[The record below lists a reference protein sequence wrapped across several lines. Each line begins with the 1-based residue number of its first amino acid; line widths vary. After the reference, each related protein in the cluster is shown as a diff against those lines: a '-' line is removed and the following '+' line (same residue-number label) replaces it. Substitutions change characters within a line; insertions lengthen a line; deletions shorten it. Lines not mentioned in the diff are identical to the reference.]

1 MGLST
6 YSFKYKVNAHTYRFN
21 YAYCDRILTKDSS
34 DITLSYKSN
43 ILKDTND
50 KNYSVDTRNIDYL
63 VTDNVLETNK
73 YALFYLKSY
82 NLSRQHNML
91 DIQNVKNLLNLNRFM
106 LLNPSLVLNRS
117 NIKNIDMLNI
127 FLLYIPKPN
136 IYNNNTNK
144 FLSYPLYRW
153 ENTTYDYFFKREYNL
168 INFKPSLNTLYST
181 FKDFYIDKFLYKLII
196 SYRFIQY
203 NKSLWL
209 DRIKNDML
217 LEYASKVLNKEFK
230 SLYSN
235 LRDIE
240 TDTEISNITNISEFY
255 LYKNNKNIANL
266 LNIICLDKNFKD
278 IFNLISTIYTY
289 KDIKDITNI
298 LNDNYLYKYAKT
310 IYFNYNK
317 ALYKDKKLLKLIDN
331 LYLNNKDVKD
341 IFKSNSLDLSKYS
354 KYIRNYFMLIPF
366 IKQLKAIKRSKFLTL
381 DKYNLSTDIINFLH
395 LCEQSE
401 IDYICEKP
409 NNLKIDFK
417 PLSYSFIDILLN
429 TNQKAVNNINILKL
443 VSLFNKSIDYDKVE
457 LTTYTDINNI
467 IHNNQEKSLKTFKGL
482 LFCFGDIFT
491 IIDRKNIDNKKLLY
505 FLLRYSKSIGLLN
518 PEVLNTCKS
527 LDLFVFY
534 RHLFLNNTTIRNIKA
549 EANDYHKLKLWQRFW
564 FLLPKGQTDNL
575 ILPDCD
581 YPYEDEPVDGID
593 KHPVQTGK
601 DINIGEIPL
610 SINIMID
617 LINILIFMWCKFY
630 NAFWG
635 CTGSRAVLDTVMYV
649 YQWLNLETSIDEQLK
664 KGSKEHYDRCYRWLR
679 WEAEK
684 VILMARNDTRL
695 NGNYYVQ
702 VLIENLIQ
710 YMLDHHF
717 DVMPVFKDIEKID
730 EWRNIFNNCV
740 ENDIDWVIGKL
751 KGIRHKILE
760 KLKEELQ

>member
-1 MGLST
+1 MLT
-6 YSFKYKVNAHTYRFN
+6 YKFKYKVNAHTYRFN
-21 YAYCDRILTKDSS
+21 YAYCDRVLTKDSN

-43 ILKDTND
+43 ILKDTNA

-91 DIQNVKNLLNLNRFM
+91 NIQNVKNLLNLNRFM
-106 LLNPSLVLNRS
+106 LLNPSLVLNRN

-136 IYNNNTNK
+136 IYTKTTNK

-153 ENTTYDYFFKREYNL
+153 ANTTYDYFFKRKHSL
-168 INFKPSLNTLYST
+168 INFKPSLNTLYNT
-181 FKDFYIDKFLYKLII
+181 FKDLYIDKFLYKLII
-196 SYRFIQY
+196 NHRFIQY
-203 NKSLWL
+203 DENLRL
-209 DRIKNDML
+209 DRIKNNML
-217 LEYASKVLNKEFK
+217 FNYDSKVLNREFE
-230 SLYSN
+230 SLYSSLEN
-235 LRDIE
+235 IQI
-240 TDTEISNITNISEFY
+240 DTEILDINNISDIY
-255 LYKNNKNIANL
+255 LYKTDMDIINL
-266 LNIICLDKNFKD
+266 FNMICLDKDFKN
-278 IFNLISTIYTY
+278 IFNLISTIYTFKDA
-289 KDIKDITNI
+289 KDIAKI
-298 LNDNYLYKYAKT
+298 LKTNYLYKNVKT
-310 IYFNYNK
+310 IYFKYNK
-317 ALYKDKKLLKLIDN
+317 FLYKNKKVLKLIDN
-331 LYLNNKDVKD
+331 LCLNNKDVKD
-341 IFKSNSLDLSKYS
+341 IFKSNILDLSKYS
-354 KYIRNYFMLIPF
+354 KYIKNYFMLIPF
-366 IKQLKAIKRSKFLTL
+366 IKHPKAIKRSKFLTL
-381 DKYNLSTDIINFLH
+381 GKYNLSTDIINFLH

-409 NNLKIDFK
+409 NNLKADFE
-417 PLSYSFIDILLN
+417 PLSYNFIDILLDAD
-429 TNQKAVNNINILKL
+429 QKAVNNINILKL
-443 VSLFNKSIDYDKVE
+443 ISLFNKSIDYNKAE

-467 IHNNQEKSLKTFKGL
+467 LCNSQEKSLKTFKGL
-482 LFCFGDIFT
+482 LFYCNDIPT
-491 IIDRKNIDNKKLLY
+491 VIDRKNIDNKKLLY
-505 FLLRYSKSIGLLN
+505 FLLEYSKSIGLLN

-549 EANDYHKLKLWQRFW
+549 EVNDYHKLKLWQRFW
-564 FLLPKGQTDNL
+564 FLLPKDQTDNL

-593 KHPVQTGK
+593 KHPVQAGK

-610 SINIMID
+610 AINIMID

-649 YQWLNLETSIDEQLK
+649 YEWLNLETSINEQLK

-702 VLIENLIQ
+702 LLIENLIQ

-717 DVMPVFKDIEKID
+717 DVMPIFKDIEKMD
-730 EWRNIFNNCV
+730 EWRNIFSNYV
-740 ENDIDWVIGKL
+740 ENDIGWVINKI
-751 KGIRHKILE
+751 KGIRHKILK
-760 KLKEELQ
+760 KLEEES

>member
-1 MGLST
+1 MLT
-6 YSFKYKVNAHTYRFN
+6 YKFKYKVNAHTYRFN
-21 YAYCDRILTKDSS
+21 YAYCDRVLTKDSN

-43 ILKDTND
+43 ILKDTNA

-91 DIQNVKNLLNLNRFM
+91 NIQNVKNLLNLNRFM

-117 NIKNIDMLNI
+117 NINNIDMLNI

-136 IYNNNTNK
+136 IYTKTTNK

-153 ENTTYDYFFKREYNL
+153 ANTTYDYFFKREYNL

-209 DRIKNDML
+209 DRIKNNML
-217 LEYASKVLNKEFK
+217 FEYNSKILNKEFE

-235 LRDIE
+235 LEDLKTDAEILDTNNISDIYLSKTDRDI
-240 TDTEISNITNISEFY
+240 I
-255 LYKNNKNIANL
+255 NL
-266 LNIICLDKNFKD
+266 FNMICLDKDFKN
-278 IFNLISTIYTY
+278 IFNSISTIYTF
-289 KDIKDITNI
+289 KDNTDIANI
-298 LNDNYLYKYAKT
+298 LKTNYLYKDA
-310 IYFNYNK
+310 
-317 ALYKDKKLLKLIDN
+317 
-331 LYLNNKDVKD
+331 KD
-341 IFKSNSLDLSKYS
+341 ILKSSILGLFKYN
-354 KYIRNYFMLIPF
+354 KYIRNCFMLIPF
-366 IKQLKAIKRSKFLTL
+366 IKQLKDIKYSRSLTL
-381 DKYNLSTDIINFLH
+381 DKYNLFTDIINFLH
-395 LCEQSE
+395 LCEQSK

-409 NNLKIDFK
+409 NNLKADSK
-417 PLSYSFIDILLN
+417 SLSYNFIDILLN
-429 TNQKAVNNINILKL
+429 TNQKTVNNTSILKFI
-443 VSLFNKSIDYDKVE
+443 SLFNKSIDYNKAE

-467 IHNNQEKSLKTFKGL
+467 IYNSQEKSLKTFKWL
-482 LFCFGDIFT
+482 LFYCNNIFAVV
-491 IIDRKNIDNKKLLY
+491 DRKNIATKKLLY
-505 FLLRYSKSIGLLN
+505 SLLEYSKDIDLLN
-518 PEVLNTCKS
+518 SEILNAYND
-527 LDLFVFY
+527 LDLFIY
-534 RHLFLNNTTIRNIKA
+534 YSSLLLNNATKRNVKA

-593 KHPVQTGK
+593 KHPVQAGK

-649 YQWLNLETSIDEQLK
+649 YQWLNLETSINEQLK

-717 DVMPVFKDIEKID
+717 DVMPVFKDIENMD
-730 EWRNIFNNCV
+730 EWRNIFNINV

-751 KGIRHKILE
+751 KGIRHKILK
-760 KLKEELQ
+760 KLEEEL